1 MNARAERGRPG
12 ALVVDDDRAVRD
24 VLSRLLASE
33 GLWALPAG
41 GAAEAA
47 ELYRRHRGAVA
58 LVLTDLRLRGPDGLQ
73 VLRALRGIDPGVRC
87 CLVSGALA
95 AGEEGAYLRQ
105 GFDAV
110 VRKPFRLD
118 DVAAVVRRL
127 LSAGPACVPGLTGA
141 QAEDLLDW
149 LAENGYPPGEVRLE
163 GGLFTVRYGP
173 RAPAPPPP

>member
-12 ALVVDDDRAVRD
+12 VLVVDDDRAVRD
-24 VLSRLLASE
+24 VLVRLLAAE
-33 GLWALPAG
+33 GLWPLAAG

-47 ELYRRHRGAVA
+47 ELFRRHRGAVG

-95 AGEEGAYLRQ
+95 AGEEAAYLRL

-110 VRKPFRLD
+110 LGKPFRLD
-118 DVAAVVRRL
+118 DVAQVVRRL
-127 LSAGPACVPGLTGA
+127 LATPDP
-141 QAEDLLDW
+141 
-149 LAENGYPPGEVRLE
+149 
-163 GGLFTVRYGP
+163 
-173 RAPAPPPP
+173 